1 MDILLLYNIDFNKA
15 FVFDEDHNLIVDQC
29 RMNATKQ
36 FIIKWGFMIQ
46 LVIGEDD
53 IQYRFTKEIYSF
65 DNRIEMSRLYEMG
78 NELKQRMENLRN
90 IRL

>member
-1 MDILLLYNIDFNKA
+1 MDILLLYSIDFNKA
-15 FVFDEDHNLIVDQC
+15 FVFDEDENLIVDQC

-46 LVIGEDD
+46 IVIGEDD

-78 NELKQRMENLRN
+78 NELKQRMEQLPNMSL
-90 IRL
+90 